1 MKPMLKKLMPVA
13 IILMISI
20 AIAFA
25 NSPSPTST
33 QTVTAKAD
41 GELTIPKDYHSWPKY
56 LSGIQRPDANPK
68 QIREIY
74 VNQVGYNTTQGN
86 PFAEGTLFVMENYGV
101 ELDASGNP
109 VLDASGQLQKDKLL
123 KTFVMGK
130 VKDGGKSVDPAL
142 ATGDWVYSAYLAS
155 GEKAPDPTTGCRGCH
170 LSQKEKDWVYRY
182 DEFFQKKGK

>member
-1 MKPMLKKLMPVA
+1 MSKTFKQTLPA
-13 IILMISI
+13 IAVITLILSI

-25 NSPSPTST
+25 NTPVPAQNT
-33 QTVTAKAD
+33 TAKAD
-41 GELTIPKDYHSWPKY
+41 GELTIPTDYQTWPKY

-74 VNQVGYNTTQGN
+74 VNPTGYHTTQGQ
-86 PFAEGTLFVMENYGV
+86 PFAEGTMFVMENYGV
-101 ELDASGNP
+101 KLDATGNP
-109 VLDASGQLQKDKLL
+109 VLNEKGELQKDKLL

-142 ATGDWVYSAYLAS
+142 ATGDWIYSAYLAS

-170 LSQKEKDWVYRY
+170 LTQKDKDWVYRY
-182 DEFFQKKGK
+182 DEFFQKKAK